1 MSIVFASR
9 LAKYY
14 GAQDVF
20 ADLAFSVARGDRIGL
35 VGPNGSGKTTLLR
48 LILGLEE
55 PSQGSVHRARGL
67 RVGYLPQEARFAS
80 QQTLYAEMLSV
91 FAALRRQEQA
101 LLALAEE
108 MAVAENP
115 DALMARYASAEQR
128 FELGGG
134 YTYEN
139 RIRRVLSGLGFVPD
153 TYESPV
159 GLLSGGQIT
168 RALLARLLL
177 QEPDLLLLDEPS
189 NHLDL
194 GALEW
199 LESYLRD
206 WPHSLL
212 VVAHDRFFLDKVV
225 SRIWELD
232 RGRLERYRGNYS
244 RYAAQRRQRAAR
256 RVREYQEQQEFIHK
270 TEEFI
275 RRYKAG
281 QRSKEARGRQKR
293 LNRLERIERPRRDPR
308 MRLRLS
314 AKLRSGDN
322 VLMSDG
328 ALIGYETRPGG
339 SEPGRLALFDTGQ
352 FLIQRGQC
360 VALLGPNA
368 SGKTT
373 FLRTISGEVDPLA
386 GHLRLGASVRT
397 GYLPQRQDWLDD
409 SKTIL
414 EQILGLCDFQVEQ
427 ARTLLGGFLFSGDEV
442 SKQVGT
448 LSGGERSR
456 LALAILTLRGA
467 NLLLLD
473 EPTTHLDL
481 ASQEILQEVL
491 VSFGGT
497 ILLVSHD
504 RYLVDAVASHVWVI
518 ENGRMRQFEGNYSS
532 YLRQLEHERAES
544 VEDGRQLQFSVRPSK
559 ARRRTRRRDRNHLA
573 EKAARRRVQRFEAL
587 EREITQMEQRL
598 AVMAGLIDQASSC
611 QDLDRL
617 QSLSA
622 DYQRLTATL
631 AERFDEWE
639 LAVSVDQQE

>member
-20 ADLAFSVARGDRIGL
+20 AGLAFSIARGDRIGL

-55 PSQGSVHRARGL
+55 PSQGSVHRATGL
-67 RVGYLPQEARFAS
+67 RMGYLPQEARFAS

-134 YTYEN
+134 YTYET
-139 RIRRVLSGLGFVPD
+139 RIKRVLSGLGFAPD

-212 VVAHDRFFLDKVV
+212 VVAHDRFFLNKVV

-232 RGRLERYRGNYS
+232 HGRLERYRGNYS
-244 RYAAQRRQRAAR
+244 RYAAQRRHRAAR
-256 RVREYQEQQEFIHK
+256 GVREYQEQQEFIHK

-314 AKLRSGDN
+314 AELRSGDN
-322 VLMSDG
+322 VLMSAG

-339 SEPGRLALFDTGQ
+339 SELGRLTLFDTGQ
-352 FLIQRGQC
+352 FLILRGQC

-373 FLRTISGEVDPLA
+373 FLRTIAGEIDPLD
-386 GHLRLGASVRT
+386 GHLRLGASVRA

-409 SKTIL
+409 GKTIL
-414 EQILGLCDFQVEQ
+414 EQILCLCDLRVEQ

-442 SKQVGT
+442 FKQVGS

-467 NLLLLD
+467 NFLLLD

-491 VSFGGT
+491 ISFGGT

-504 RYLVDAVASHVWVI
+504 RYLIDAVASHVWVI
-518 ENGRMRQFEGNYSS
+518 ENGRMRQFEGSYSS
-532 YLRQLEHERAES
+532 YLRQLEHERTES
-544 VEDGRQLQFSVRPSK
+544 VEDGRELRLSR

-573 EKAARRRVQRFEAL
+573 EKAARKRVQRFEAL

-598 AVMAGLIDQASSC
+598 ATMAALIDGASSC

-639 LAVSVDQQE
+639 LVVSVDQQE

>member
-1 MSIVFASR
+1 MSIVFASC

-20 ADLAFSVARGDRIGL
+20 ADITFSIARGDKIGL

-55 PSQGSVHRARGL
+55 PTQGSVHRARRL
-67 RVGYLPQEARFAS
+67 RMGYLPQEARFAS

-91 FAALRRQEQA
+91 FATLRRQEQA

-115 DALMARYASAEQR
+115 DAMMARYASAEQR
-128 FELGGG
+128 FELNGG

-139 RIRRVLSGLGFVPD
+139 QIGQVLSGLGFAPD

-159 GLLSGGQIT
+159 ALLSGGQIT

-212 VVAHDRFFLDKVV
+212 VVAHDRFFLDKIV

-232 RGRLERYRGNYS
+232 HGRLERYRGNYS

-256 RVREYQEQQEFIHK
+256 RARDYQEQQELIHK

-281 QRSKEARGRQKR
+281 QRSKEARGRQTR
-293 LNRLERIERPRRDPR
+293 LNRVERIERPRRDPR

-322 VLMSDG
+322 VLMGDG
-328 ALIGYETRPGG
+328 ALIGYPTRPGG
-339 SEPGRLALFDTGQ
+339 SEPSRLVLFDTGQ

-373 FLRTISGEVDPLA
+373 FLRTIAGEVDPLD
-386 GHLRLGASVRT
+386 GHLRIGASVRV

-414 EQILGLCDFQVEQ
+414 EQILGLCDLQVEQ
-427 ARTLLGGFLFSGDEV
+427 ARTLLGRFLFSGDEV
-442 SKQVGT
+442 FKGVGT

-481 ASQEILQEVL
+481 VSQEILQEVL
-491 VSFGGT
+491 VTYGGT

-518 ENGRMRQFEGNYSS
+518 ENRRMRQFEGNYSN
-532 YLRQLEHERAES
+532 YLRQLEHEELES
-544 VEDGRQLQFSVRPSK
+544 VENGRESRLSK
-559 ARRRTRRRDRNHLA
+559 ARRRTGRRDRDHVA
-573 EKAARRRVQRFEAL
+573 DKVARGRVQRSEAL
-587 EREITQMEQRL
+587 EREIAQMEQRL
-598 AVMAGLIDQASSC
+598 AAMAGLIDQASSC
-611 QDLDRL
+611 QDLARL

-622 DYQRLTATL
+622 DYQQLTATL

-639 LAVSVDQQE
+639 LVVSVDQQE